1 MFLSSLGSSDSR
13 FKSLE
18 FTSGLNILVA
28 DRTESSAQGDSRN
41 SVGKTS
47 FIKIMRYVMGGDLP
61 PEFKAPELASHSF
74 YVKLVLPSPD
84 GAAEE
89 EVTVT
94 RPVSP
99 TTRVQISGWSVVTE
113 RQPIPVEEWRAL
125 QAEHLFRIPDDT
137 ARPTPGQLLGAAGS
151 DLLRHSDQGLPGRGG
166 LGIRR
171 SDWTPTGSVA

>member
-61 PEFKAPELASHSF
+61 PSSRPLNLQVTLSTSSSSC
-74 YVKLVLPSPD
+74 LP
-84 GAAEE
+84 
-89 EVTVT
+89 
-94 RPVSP
+94 R
-99 TTRVQISGWSVVTE
+99 
-113 RQPIPVEEWRAL
+113 WR
-125 QAEHLFRIPDDT
+125 
-137 ARPTPGQLLGAAGS
+137 G
-151 DLLRHSDQGLPGRGG
+151 
-166 LGIRR
+166 
-171 SDWTPTGSVA
+171 

>member
-61 PEFKAPELASHSF
+61 P
-74 YVKLVLPSPD
+74 
-84 GAAEE
+84 
-89 EVTVT
+89 
-94 RPVSP
+94 
-99 TTRVQISGWSVVTE
+99 RVQG
-113 RQPIPVEEWRAL
+113 P
-125 QAEHLFRIPDDT
+125 
-137 ARPTPGQLLGAAGS
+137 
-151 DLLRHSDQGLPGRGG
+151 
-166 LGIRR
+166 
-171 SDWTPTGSVA
+171 